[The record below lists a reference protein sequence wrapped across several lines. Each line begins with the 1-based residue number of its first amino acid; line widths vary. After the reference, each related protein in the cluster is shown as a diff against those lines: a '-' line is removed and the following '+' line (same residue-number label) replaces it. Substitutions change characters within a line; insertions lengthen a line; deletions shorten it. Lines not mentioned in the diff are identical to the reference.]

1 MFKRFTDVSDMR
13 VAFQNRI
20 STRLAKQTV
29 AIAFIVGLLLSSI
42 QVFLDYKEHGKSLNH
57 TIEQMLSVSFGSATR
72 AVRTLDD
79 NLAEEV
85 VNGLMHYDFI
95 QQAKIVDDLGKV
107 LASSEQPTPLPSST
121 QWITDWLIKDK
132 PAYVRKLNVGNNQK
146 MHFGQLT
153 LVINWDVALSP
164 FYQRFVYVVSG
175 GIIRNMLLALILFY
189 VFYAA
194 LAAPMHKVA
203 MVMKKT
209 NPIDPNGTRLP
220 QRIVDRGDELG
231 AIAEITNEFF
241 ESVEGHIK
249 QRDSAEFKLS
259 DSLNQTR
266 QIIDNV
272 PHQIFAK
279 DVNGCFL
286 FVNQAAARFYNMES
300 EAMNGLIHHELHKR
314 INSDEASE
322 LASAEQEVIRTSDSY
337 FIADHSLTDSDG
349 TMHYNQT
356 TMVPFTYFGQQ
367 AVLSI
372 LVDITERK
380 QAEEKV
386 IELAF
391 YDALTG
397 LPNRN
402 LLLDRLNLEMR
413 RAERHE
419 AIGAL
424 LFIDLDN
431 FKAVNDSFGHAIGD
445 QVLQHVAEQLKGS
458 LRAVDTVAR
467 LGGDEFLVI
476 LPELSNDIVD
486 AKSKAQSVATM
497 LTEKISTPFF
507 VKNRDWVAQASI
519 GIAMYPLDCDNVNEV
534 MRFADTA
541 MYEAK
546 KQGRN
551 QHVFFEVD
559 MASRVE
565 SAYSLENEL
574 RTAVG
579 QNQFF
584 LVFQPQVGV
593 QEGVIQGAEVL
604 IRWRHPE
611 RGVVPPF
618 EFIPV
623 LESSGLIQEVGHWL
637 IRESCRFI
645 RKWQDLGLWHED
657 AWLSVNVSPNQFY
670 SSSFVED
677 VLAALK
683 EAKIAPTC
691 LELEI
696 TEGIVIRDT
705 ENTIKKIEVL
715 RSHGIRVAMDDF
727 GTGYSSLS
735 YLKQI
740 PLDVL
745 KIDQSLV
752 RDLHQ
757 DRRDKAIVEAILSM
771 TKYLDLE
778 VVAEG
783 IETEEHY
790 NFFKGTICH
799 RYQGYLYSPPVEFDR
814 FENMLRERVV
824 A

>member
-1 MFKRFTDVSDMR
+1 
-13 VAFQNRI
+13 
-20 STRLAKQTV
+20 
-29 AIAFIVGLLLSSI
+29 
-42 QVFLDYKEHGKSLNH
+42 
-57 TIEQMLSVSFGSATR
+57 
-72 AVRTLDD
+72 
-79 NLAEEV
+79 
-85 VNGLMHYDFI
+85 
-95 QQAKIVDDLGKV
+95 
-107 LASSEQPTPLPSST
+107 
-121 QWITDWLIKDK
+121 
-132 PAYVRKLNVGNNQK
+132 
-146 MHFGQLT
+146 
-153 LVINWDVALSP
+153 
-164 FYQRFVYVVSG
+164 
-175 GIIRNMLLALILFY
+175 
-189 VFYAA
+189 
-194 LAAPMHKVA
+194 
-203 MVMKKT
+203 
-209 NPIDPNGTRLP
+209 
-220 QRIVDRGDELG
+220 
-231 AIAEITNEFF
+231 
-241 ESVEGHIK
+241 
-249 QRDSAEFKLS
+249 
-259 DSLNQTR
+259 
-266 QIIDNV
+266 
-272 PHQIFAK
+272 
-279 DVNGCFL
+279 
-286 FVNQAAARFYNMES
+286 
-300 EAMNGLIHHELHKR
+300 
-314 INSDEASE
+314 
-322 LASAEQEVIRTSDSY
+322 
-337 FIADHSLTDSDG
+337 
-349 TMHYNQT
+349 
-356 TMVPFTYFGQQ
+356 
-367 AVLSI
+367 
-372 LVDITERK
+372 
-380 QAEEKV
+380 
-386 IELAF
+386 
-391 YDALTG
+391 
-397 LPNRN
+397 
-402 LLLDRLNLEMR
+402 
-413 RAERHE
+413 
-419 AIGAL
+419 
-424 LFIDLDN
+424 
-431 FKAVNDSFGHAIGD
+431 
-445 QVLQHVAEQLKGS
+445 
-458 LRAVDTVAR
+458 
-467 LGGDEFLVI
+467 VI

-507 VKNRDWVAQASI
+507 VKNRDWVASASI

-645 RKWQDLGLWHED
+645 RKWQDLGLWHDD

-745 KIDQSLV
+745 KIDQSFV

-771 TKYLDLE
+771 SKYLDLE

-799 RYQGYLYSPPVEFDR
+799 RYQGYLYSPPVEYDR